1 MNADTITSFEC
12 VTPPSNIAHQGSGTA
27 LAHPVRH
34 RTVCI
39 GDVEIYEYVRV
50 LEAEIG
56 DDTFNRYFFAVLEGR
71 SEGMMGIGGSE
82 AEQATEYRGQ

>member
-12 VTPPSNIAHQGSGTA
+12 VTPPSIIAHQGSGTA

-39 GDVEIYEYVRV
+39 GDVEVYKDVRV

-56 DDTFNRYFFAVLEGR
+56 DDTLNRYFFAVLEGR
-71 SEGMMGIGGSE
+71 GERVMGICSGE
-82 AEQATEYRGQ
+82 AKQATEYRSQ